1 MIGFSYQDVGEAFR
15 FFCWSIY
22 PEDLSARAFHRVL
35 KLGCTIADLADS
47 DLIAA
52 NHIAQ
57 ATEGGMWLLLR
68 SIPLYFS
75 YPAEIVPTPYRPSY
89 DLCTL

>member
-1 MIGFSYQDVGEAFR
+1 MQPNGTSSLTLLLAKGHDYSGQLSHSAY
-15 FFCWSIY
+15 WSIY

-47 DLIAA
+47 NLIAA

-75 YPAEIVPTPYRPSY
+75 
-89 DLCTL
+89 